1 MAIGPVAF
9 KSAHVLVC
17 LAIAGRAAVAGGSEV
32 FRGCS
37 APVTDL
43 SKPQTAVFL
52 VSWLPQY
59 QQHKDVSL
67 SCCPWGILSPFGLV
81 NEASREHQETSFLFQ
96 L

>member
-9 KSAHVLVC
+9 KSAHVLIC

-52 VSWLPQY
+52 VSWLQY
-59 QQHKDVSL
+59 HQHKEVFFLPLDWSMRHRESTRKPVSCF
-67 SCCPWGILSPFGLV
+67 SF
-81 NEASREHQETSFLFQ
+81 EHAV
-96 L
+96 